1 MYPQPDLRLGTSR
14 KAVLLRAIAL
24 RRVQLADA
32 AARATQPLELLDRV
46 VEFWKRLGPF
56 TRLAAVS
63 VGVFGTRRA
72 MPRLKTWRSILRW
85 VTIGLG
91 ALRVFRA
98 VAANRA
104 RADDA

>member
-14 KAVLLRAIAL
+14 KAVLLRAIAH

-46 VEFWKRLGPF
+46 VEFWKRMGPL
-56 TRLAAVS
+56 TQLAAVS
-63 VGVFGTRRA
+63 VGVFGARRA
-72 MPRLKTWRSILRW
+72 SPRLNTWQSILRW
-85 VTIGLG
+85 GTIGFS
-91 ALRVFRA
+91 ALRVFRS